1 MTGLAPLIVIL
12 GPTAS
17 GKSTLGLE
25 LAQKLNGEILVCDS
39 TQIYRH
45 FDIGTGKIP
54 PAEQQGIAH
63 HLVDLLDPEE
73 IFTAGEYRRRALE
86 VLDDLRRRKKLPII
100 TAGTGLYLRALLEG
114 LADTPERSAEI
125 RDRLR
130 ASAQLHGA
138 AHLHRLLTRLDPESA
153 ARIAPPD
160 TQKIIR
166 AIEMRLVAG
175 KSATEIHRGG
185 RTPLE
190 GYQPIRIGLAPP
202 REALYQRIHSRIDA
216 MIQPAG
222 SKKSPSSSKTEFPR
236 TPSPSNSSATPNGAR
251 SSPKNFPKTKHYKK
265 SSSPPAATP
274 NASSLGFAA
283 NQTSTGSPGS
293 ATLRKFRA
301 LLSKFRIRKFPEV
314 FAKNLTP
321 ASPSGIVPPLIGNA
335 MASASP
341 ALKTSPLQPEDW
353 IRAAFARLA
362 SEGIEAVRVEL
373 LARDLGVS
381 KGSFYWHFQDR
392 EELLGR
398 MFDRWEKEEIDWLD
412 ETVITPKAAARWARF
427 VHHCTDQQLARLE
440 SAMRTWARRDERVAA
455 RIAAI
460 EKKRTA
466 HIASVLRAIG
476 FAPAPAESWAEITLL
491 VYLGWL
497 DRVTRDLNFQN
508 SGRTLDEFFSD
519 LILAASDRSADHT
532 A

>member
-17 GKSTLGLE
+17 GKSALGLE

-73 IFTAGEYRRRALE
+73 IFTAGEYRRRALQ

-130 ASAQLHGA
+130 ASAQLHGT

-175 KSATEIHRGG
+175 KSATEIHRSG

-216 MIQPAG
+216 MIQAGWIEEVAQLVKNGIPADAKPFQFIG
-222 SKKSPSSSKTEFPR
+222 YSEWRAFLAQKFSKDEALQKIQQSTRRYAKRQLTWFRREPDVHWL
-236 TPSPSNSSATPNGAR
+236 A
-251 SSPKNFPKTKHYKK
+251 
-265 SSSPPAATP
+265 
-274 NASSLGFAA
+274 GFGDA
-283 NQTSTGSPGS
+283 
-293 ATLRKFRA
+293 
-301 LLSKFRIRKFPEV
+301 PEI
-314 FAKNLTP
+314 
-321 ASPSGIVPPLIGNA
+321 S
-335 MASASP
+335 
-341 ALKTSPLQPEDW
+341 
-353 IRAAFARLA
+353 RAAF
-362 SEGIEAVRVEL
+362 
-373 LARDLGVS
+373 
-381 KGSFYWHFQDR
+381 
-392 EELLGR
+392 
-398 MFDRWEKEEIDWLD
+398 EI
-412 ETVITPKAAARWARF
+412 
-427 VHHCTDQQLARLE
+427 
-440 SAMRTWARRDERVAA
+440 S
-455 RIAAI
+455 
-460 EKKRTA
+460 
-466 HIASVLRAIG
+466 
-476 FAPAPAESWAEITLL
+476 
-491 VYLGWL
+491 
-497 DRVTRDLNFQN
+497 N
-508 SGRTLDEFFSD
+508 SQIS
-519 LILAASDRSADHT
+519 
-532 A
+532 